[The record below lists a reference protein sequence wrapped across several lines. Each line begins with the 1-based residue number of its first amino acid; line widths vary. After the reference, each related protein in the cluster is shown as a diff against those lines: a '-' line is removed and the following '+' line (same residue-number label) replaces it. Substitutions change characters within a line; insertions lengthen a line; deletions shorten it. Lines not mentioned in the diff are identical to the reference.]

1 MSENTKKTQI
11 TIDEVNYYLE
21 DLSQDQQK
29 MFQHCLD
36 LDRKLNSAQFQLDQ
50 LLVGKQA
57 FINLLKES
65 LEAKPEEVPEV
76 VQ

>member
-11 TIDEVNYYLE
+11 TIDEVDYFLE

-36 LDRKLNSAQFQLDQ
+36 LDRKLNSSQFQLDQ

-57 FINLLKES
+57 FINMLKES
-65 LEAKPEEVPEV
+65 LTAKPEV